1 MQGYIVLFS
10 ILVTCDLVIE
20 KSFISIP
27 GSILGLVFLFI
38 YFLFLKKVP
47 QCLEEASGTLLKHL
61 PLFLVP
67 VGVAVKDLIQ
77 NIDNNLLVMLGVS
90 ITALIIAFFMTI
102 FILSLSKKAL
112 KNKEQQNSQYAK

>member
-10 ILVTCDLVIE
+10 ILVTCDLIIE
-20 KSFISIP
+20 KSSISIP

-47 QCLEEASGTLLKHL
+47 QCLEEASGTLLKYL

-67 VGVAVKDLIQ
+67 VGVAVKDLIK

-90 ITALIIAFFMTI
+90 ITALIIAFFITF
-102 FILSLSKKAL
+102 FILSLSKKH
-112 KNKEQQNSQYAK
+112 